1 MSSAPVAIEV
11 RGVTVGYGDR
21 VIQQNLDFQVRRGEV
36 FVILG
41 GSGSG
46 KSSVLKVMIGLY
58 EPLAGEILIDGEN
71 LVEAEGEDRLRL
83 LRKFGVMYQSGALF
97 GSLTVL
103 ENVRLPL
110 DEFTELPREER
121 DLVAMAKLNQVNLL
135 PAAIRMP
142 SELSGGMQKRA
153 AIARALALDPGILF
167 LDEPSAGLDPITS
180 AGLDA
185 TIRALSRGLGITFVV
200 VTHELPSI
208 FSIAD
213 RCIMLDARRKTIIA
227 EGAPADLR
235 DHSEDPYVRQFFL
248 RQAEPGARAGG
259 GGGAT
264 VSEKTKSFG
273 SGY

>member
-58 EPLAGEILIDGEN
+58 EPLAGEIRIDGEN
-71 LVEAEGEDRLRL
+71 LVESEGENRLRL

-97 GSLTVL
+97 GSMTVL

-110 DEFTELPREER
+110 DEFTELGTGER
-121 DLVAMAKLNQVNLL
+121 ALVAAGKLTQVGLL
-135 PAAIRMP
+135 PAAARKP
-142 SELSGGMQKRA
+142 PALSGGMQKRA
-153 AIARALALDPGILF
+153 GIARAMALDPGILF

-180 AGLDA
+180 AGLDQ
-185 TIRALSRGLGITFVV
+185 TIRELSRGLGITFVV

-208 FSIAD
+208 YAIAD
-213 RCIMLDARRKTIIA
+213 RCIMLDPRTKTMIA
-227 EGAPADLR
+227 EGKPAELR
-235 DHSEDPYVRQFFL
+235 DHSTNPYVRQFFL
-248 RQAEPGARAGG
+248 RQAEPATAGNGGSRA
-259 GGGAT
+259 
-264 VSEKTKSFG
+264 S
-273 SGY
+273 